1 MENILSNGKY
11 KGDALLQKCCTVDFL
26 SKKRKAN
33 EGGGAGGFQR
43 ETVPPA
49 CGLRSGCST
58 VPCAAAY
65 SRPGG
70 PAVMPHMGMTMIFWT
85 VSNCRRGY
93 GILRQRMQKNRYSVN
108 IPSVNK
114 GPLGFAP
121 QIWDS
126 AALLS
131 LSVRPVRRLTL
142 TLPAAKRRYLGR
154 VSPCSLRVRRC
165 ITRKQEGAVP
175 GSTRYCQ
182 GKRYPCGKPQKTRP
196 SQGKRLYWQKVQRD
210 QSRRRG
216 NLSAVLPAAKMETGI
231 M

>member
-108 IPSVNK
+108 I
-114 GPLGFAP
+114 
-121 QIWDS
+121 
-126 AALLS
+126 
-131 LSVRPVRRLTL
+131 
-142 TLPAAKRRYLGR
+142 
-154 VSPCSLRVRRC
+154 RRC